1 MQKTR
6 LGLAVGFAGAIMYL
20 LGLYGG
26 YLICLLYAGY
36 ILLFE
41 ENEWLKKCAVKTV
54 VIMLACSVLNTLIC
68 FIPSVVEFLF
78 SIINLFGANLYA
90 AFLSRLTNVLS
101 SAVGLVEMVLF
112 IGLAFKALNQGD
124 IPIPAVDCFI
134 EKHM

>member
-54 VIMLACSVLNTLIC
+54 VIMLACSVLNTLIY
-68 FIPSVVEFLF
+68 FIPSVWDFLC
-78 SIINLFGANLYA
+78 SIINLFGANLYVE
-90 AFLSRLTNVLS
+90 FLGRVTNVLS
-101 SAVGLVEMVLF
+101 SALNLAEKILF
-112 IGLAFKALNQGD
+112 IGLALKAFNQGD
-124 IPIPAVDCFI
+124 IPVPALDRFI
-134 EKHM
+134 EKHI